1 MNVTFRQL
9 RENEIVDF
17 IHLRNHVYPAF
28 TAVAQ
33 DMEQTVGRYQQFFT
47 KETVTPIGAYSED
60 QKLLGVM
67 ILFDFIINYRGVP
80 VKTGGI
86 GGVGV
91 DLAYK
96 KQHICRD
103 MIQYGLRHF
112 LKKEIYSSV
121 LHPFRVDF
129 YKKMGYGLLSPFY
142 KYRVPTQRIPGG
154 DHSEQVDFLNETDI
168 PAIAECYNEHFH
180 NTNGEIKRNM
190 DWPKAMLKN
199 QNNIVVGYKEGEKL
213 MAYAICT
220 PVKLSDNNFLR
231 YDLKVNEM
239 ITLNCAGRKAIMGF
253 LRNQADQFENVLF
266 YTQDDTFYQP
276 FDNPADESKAL
287 FPFANHAMACASTG
301 LMFRI
306 LDTSAFF
313 GSLKDLPHHEE
324 GAIVCL
330 FEINEPFIKG
340 KTQSVKLSVGENGFC
355 QTKQPEQLTISL
367 SIQDFSAM
375 VFGAVPL
382 KKLVEYGLAESS
394 DQSLMQTVSN
404 RLFNCEKPVYHVDF

>member
-1 MNVTFRQL
+1 MNVTFKEL

-17 IHLRNHVYPAF
+17 IRLRNHVYPAF
-28 TAVAQ
+28 TAVTQ
-33 DMEQTVGRYQQFFT
+33 DMAHTVERYRQFFA

-67 ILFDFIINYRGVP
+67 ILFDFIINYRGRF

-112 LKKEIYSSV
+112 LKKEVYSSV

-129 YKKMGYGLLSPFY
+129 YKKMGFGLLSPFY
-142 KYRVPTQRIPGG
+142 RYRMPTQRIPQG
-154 DHSEQVDFLNETDI
+154 DLSNTCVFLNETDI
-168 PAIAECYNEHFH
+168 QAIAECYDEHFRI
-180 NTNGEIKRNM
+180 TNGEIKRNM

-220 PVKLSDNNFLR
+220 PVKLSDDNFLR
-231 YDLKVNEM
+231 HDLKVNEM
-239 ITLNCAGRKAIMGF
+239 ITLNRVGRKAIMGF
-253 LRNQADQFENVLF
+253 LRNQADQFENVVF
-266 YTQDDTFYQP
+266 VTQDDTFYQP
-276 FDNPADESKAL
+276 FDNPADDSKAL
-287 FPFANHAMACASTG
+287 FPFANHAMAGASTG

-306 LDTSAFF
+306 LDTNAFF
-313 GSLKDLPHHEE
+313 SPLQAQSHHKE

-330 FEINEPFIKG
+330 FEIAEPFIKG
-340 KTQSVKLSVGENGFC
+340 KNQSFKLSVGENGFH
-355 QTKQPEQLTISL
+355 QTTQEEQLRIKL
-367 SIQDFSAM
+367 SIPDFSAM
-375 VFGAVPL
+375 AFGAVPL
-382 KKLVEYGLAESS
+382 KKLVEYGLAEST
-394 DQSLMQTVSN
+394 DNSLMQVVS
-404 RLFNCEKPVYHVDF
+404 RYFSDCEKPSYHVDF